1 MSEHKINIEW
11 SRQGVFSH
19 EGFDRNHQIQ
29 FHSDVSLTAAGANN
43 PSAADPEQMLAAA
56 LSSCHMQTFLVLA
69 SKKRLQVESYSDD
82 AIATLSQR
90 DDGKFYVS
98 KITLN
103 PRVSFTGDKIPDK
116 QTLESMHHKSHDHCF
131 VANSISCEIAI
142 NLEP

>member
-69 SKKRLQVESYSDD
+69 SKKRLQVESYQDNAV
-82 AIATLSQR
+82 AILSQR
-90 DDGKFYVS
+90 EDGKFYVS

-103 PRVSFTGDKIPDK
+103 PKVEFSGDKIPDRE
-116 QTLESMHHKSHDHCF
+116 TLENMHHKSHDHCF
-131 VANSISCEIAI
+131 VANSISCEMEVNIQK
-142 NLEP
+142 